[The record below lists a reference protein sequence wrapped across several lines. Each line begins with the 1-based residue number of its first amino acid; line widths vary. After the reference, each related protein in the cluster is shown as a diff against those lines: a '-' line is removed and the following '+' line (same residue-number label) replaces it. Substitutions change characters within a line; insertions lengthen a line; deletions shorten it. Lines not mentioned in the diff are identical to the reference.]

1 MAWISKNNPQW
12 DKFQE
17 EWEQKMENE
26 MSVFNDNFDPQ
37 WEAAVRGDKEALCL
51 ELQTMAETVDALDTH
66 LHALMR
72 QIHDLRSGL
81 QQHTPTDPN
90 QSSLA
95 GDVRSGSLRVSPGT
109 RNKLDNPPTPF

>member
-37 WEAAVRGDKEALCL
+37 WEAAVRGDK
-51 ELQTMAETVDALDTH
+51 
-66 LHALMR
+66 
-72 QIHDLRSGL
+72 
-81 QQHTPTDPN
+81 HTPTDPN